1 MLGQQILNGLVSGAI
16 YALFALGFNLIFGVQ
31 KVLNLAHGGVF
42 MAGAFIAYYAVVT
55 GLPFWVALLLAI
67 LACGLISVLIDV
79 LGFLPLRRRSN
90 AMDAEFGAIVISIGV
105 DLILASLAQRL
116 SDTKVL
122 SYPFGTFPVEFF
134 RGFGL
139 RISLL
144 QITIV
149 MLVALLLAALML
161 FLQRTTFGR
170 QVRAVAINE
179 RAAALLGVNARA
191 VYFQTFF
198 IAGGMAGLA
207 GVLIGLSFNSVHFL
221 MGEPYMLKAFV
232 VVVLGGLGNLPGAVA
247 ASLLLGVLQTMT
259 VAYLP
264 AGLSDTLIFST
275 LFVVLL
281 FWPNGLFGGAT
292 VPAGMGRQ

>member
-1 MLGQQILNGLVSGAI
+1 MLGQQILNGLVSGAV

-42 MAGAFIAYYAVVT
+42 MSGAFVAYYAVVM
-55 GLPFWVALLLAI
+55 GLPFWFAI
-67 LACGLISVLIDV
+67 LLSIVACGLISVLIDV
-79 LGFLPLRRRSN
+79 LGFQPLRKRSN
-90 AMDAEFGAIVISIGV
+90 PMDAEFGAIVISIGV
-105 DLILASLAQRL
+105 DLILATIAQRL

-122 SYPFGTFPVEFF
+122 SFPFGTFPVEFY
-134 RGFGL
+134 RGLGL
-139 RISLL
+139 RVSLL
-144 QITIV
+144 QICV
-149 MLVALLLAALML
+149 ALLVAILLAALML
-161 FLQRTTFGR
+161 FLKRTSFGR
-170 QVRAVAINE
+170 QVRAVALNE
-179 RAAALLGVNARA
+179 RAAALLGVSARS

-207 GVLIGLSFNSVHFL
+207 GVLIGLSFNSIHFL

-247 ASLLLGVLQTMT
+247 ASLLLGILQTMT
-259 VAYLP
+259 VVYLP

-292 VPAGMGRQ
+292 APAGQGRQ